1 MTAAKQALIET
12 NEYGVE
18 SFFESHRR
26 RAYQFAFQLTGE
38 AEDAM
43 DITQEA
49 FLRLHRQWDKLPRGA
64 EPAPLLFTIVRNLA
78 VDMLR
83 KRTTRPAAEVDED
96 LKDAR
101 AADPENAAMRD
112 EVSSRLR
119 AEIARLP
126 LPQREALLLR
136 DWHGLSY
143 AEIAQVTGAT
153 VAAVTSRIHDARSA
167 LRDRMRR
174 YL

>member
-1 MTAAKQALIET
+1 MTAAKQALVET
-12 NEYGVE
+12 NQYGVE
-18 SFFESHRR
+18 AFFESHRK
-26 RAYQFAFQLTGE
+26 RAYQFAYQLTSDPE
-38 AEDAM
+38 EAM

-49 FLRLHRQWDKLPRGA
+49 FLRLHRQWDRLPRGS

-78 VDMLR
+78 VDVLR
-83 KRTTRPAAEVDED
+83 KRTTRPASEVDED

-112 EVSSRLR
+112 EVSARLR
-119 AEIARLP
+119 AEIAALP
-126 LPQREALLLR
+126 LPQRESLLLR

-143 AEIAQVTGAT
+143 AEIAQVTGASL
-153 VAAVTSRIHDARSA
+153 AAVTSRIHDARSV
-167 LRDRMRR
+167 LRERMRR